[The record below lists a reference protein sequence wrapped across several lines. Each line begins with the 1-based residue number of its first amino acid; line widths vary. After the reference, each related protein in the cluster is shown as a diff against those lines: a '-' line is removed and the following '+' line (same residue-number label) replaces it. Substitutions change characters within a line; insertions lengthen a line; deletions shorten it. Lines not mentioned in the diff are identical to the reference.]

1 MNKTIRAII
10 PDLPVD
16 FVGRLQG
23 EADRA
28 GVTLEL
34 LVARTPEQAT
44 EMLQTED
51 EISVLID
58 AVEMGAPTRW

>member
-1 MNKTIRAII
+1 VNKTIRAII
-10 PDLPVD
+10 PDLPGD

-44 EMLQTED
+44 EMLQKED